1 MPSVESNNYAKV
13 ISKIGQV
20 EREKGYS
27 GLIVRHPLPWAHVFK
42 HRVLR

>member
-20 EREKGYS
+20 EREKGSS
-27 GLIVRHPLPWAHVFK
+27 GLIVSAPSHGLMC
-42 HRVLR
+42 LNT